1 MNKAAVCSLCLLC
14 ITTTAYAGP
23 ADYLYTPHIEYGE
36 RELDIKYGNASTATG
51 AAVQAASIGLGYGVS
66 EYWFT
71 EGYLKQKRG
80 AAGDSTYVEWEN
92 RFLIAPE
99 GVKAVDVGWV
109 TELEMP
115 LTKGQPWEFRM
126 GPLFQKRLGDF
137 RLNGNVIFERAFG
150 APDEHGTAFATNLGY
165 QWQARY
171 HGKNGIDFGV
181 QGFGEVGAWNRWST
195 SNQQNHRAGPV
206 MYGKVNLASHVSIKY
221 NAAWLFGLS
230 GGAPDHTFRLQLEH
244 EF

>member
-1 MNKAAVCSLCLLC
+1 MHKVAVFSLCL
-14 ITTTAYAGP
+14 TFVAATAHAGP

-51 AAVQAASIGLGYGVS
+51 SAMQAASIGLGYGVS

-80 AAGDSTYVEWEN
+80 AAGESTYVEWEN
-92 RFLIAPE
+92 RFLLAPE
-99 GVKAVDVGWV
+99 GSHPVDVGWV

-115 LTKGQPWEFRM
+115 LTRGQPWEVRV
-126 GPLFQKRLGDF
+126 GPLFQTKMGDVK
-137 RLNGNVIFERAFG
+137 LNGNVIFERAFG
-150 APDEHGTAFATNLGY
+150 APDEHGIAYATNLGY

-181 QGFGEVGAWNRWST
+181 QGFGEVGTWNHWSA
-195 SNQQNHRAGPV
+195 SVRQNHRAGPV
-206 MYGKVNLASHVSIKY
+206 LYGKVKLAHEVSIKY
-221 NAAWLFGLS
+221 NAAWLFGMS
-230 GGAPDHTFRLQLEH
+230 AAAPDQTFRLQLEY